1 MWGKDQW
8 GGFCQAQAQRFF
20 WGYWKLC
27 VQFKSCYVKYF
38 PWKVCQN
45 LNQLNWTTIIER
57 KVKVYFLSNSF
68 VSFTRYCCWAYI
80 PFYFGS
86 VKALKTIICFLYSIS
101 RQKKCWMRKKLL
113 MFPTSFHSLPQFC
126 GVCGEY
132 WFLWNMCWQGDLESI
147 FAVCLSV
154 FSYWY
159 SCSKISHIFLLMA
172 RSMVEY
178 LKF

>member
-101 RQKKCWMRKKLL
+101 RQKKCWMRKNYWC
-113 MFPTSFHSLPQFC
+113 FRPVSTFC
-126 GVCGEY
+126 
-132 WFLWNMCWQGDLESI
+132 LSS
-147 FAVCLSV
+147 AVCVVNIGFCEICVGRVILSQYLQCV
-154 FSYWY
+154 YQCF
-159 SCSKISHIFLLMA
+159 HIDTHVVRLVIYFC
-172 RSMVEY
+172 
-178 LKF
+178 

>member
-101 RQKKCWMRKKLL
+101 RQKKCWMRKNYWC
-113 MFPTSFHSLPQFC
+113 FRPVSTFC
-126 GVCGEY
+126 
-132 WFLWNMCWQGDLESI
+132 LSS
-147 FAVCLSV
+147 AVCVWWILVSVKYVLAGWSSVNICTVSISV
-154 FSYWY
+154 FILILVY
-159 SCSKISHIFLLMA
+159 
-172 RSMVEY
+172 
-178 LKF
+178 